1 VTRRTA
7 LLASTVG
14 FCVLYLAAIVA
25 LGTPPGVND
34 QGTVVV
40 QWLIDHHAAVR
51 WSTWIIVLAAPVF
64 ACYAVLMRDWL
75 SGTAGRIFLIGA
87 TAVLI
92 LTTVSAWVTAGLAR
106 RPESLDPATAR
117 TLLDV
122 SGYWG
127 PTLTG
132 FTVLTFGA
140 IAFVSL
146 RQARLPRWI
155 GILASICFIEQTI
168 ESLTVFGTSGFIAAG
183 GPMNTILGPGLGL
196 LTWLTAGIAASRR
209 IPRPEVA

>member
-1 VTRRTA
+1 
-7 LLASTVG
+7 LLVSTVG
-14 FCVLYLAAIVA
+14 FCVLYAAAVVA

-34 QGTVVV
+34 QGAVVV
-40 QWLIDHHAAVR
+40 QWLVDHHTAVR
-51 WSTWIIVLAAPVF
+51 LSTWIIVVAAPLF
-64 ACYAVLMRDWL
+64 ACYAVLMREWL
-75 SGTAGRIFLIGA
+75 SGTAGRLFLVGA
-87 TAVLI
+87 TGVLI
-92 LTTVSAWVTAGLAR
+92 LTTVSAWVLVGLAR

-122 SGYWG
+122 SAYWG

-155 GILASICFIEQTI
+155 GILASICFVEQII
-168 ESLTVFGTSGFIAAG
+168 ESITVFGTSGFVAAG

-196 LTWLTAGIAASRR
+196 LTWLVAGIAASRQ
-209 IPRPEVA
+209 ISAAEPA